1 LRRCAFRICWFLPAI
16 SGSAQRRVRFEVCRG
31 LDYLGIRVD
40 RRRND
45 SHADRIDCAA
55 SKCLA
60 RVIPTNEDLMI
71 APPTQQVIFA
81 GV

>member
-1 LRRCAFRICWFLPAI
+1 
-16 SGSAQRRVRFEVCRG
+16 VCRG